1 MNYVFLYL
9 CPLGT
14 SLSFSFSF
22 SPSLSRFISS
32 QSLAMWLALAN
43 EILAN
48 IMPQSPKSA
57 CLLVT
62 LPPPWKSPNSSLE
75 DVKTCRVRSL
85 IFHPSHPQTSPPK
98 VKCKC
103 EPSPCGAEMHCPM
116 LSPAQFASLWNYEQI
131 NGCCFEPL
139 SLELYWY
146 TINYNCHSPQTL
158 EGPQTLAYIASD
170 Q

>member
-32 QSLAMWLALAN
+32 QSLAVWLALAN

-85 IFHPSHPQTSPPK
+85 LFHPSHPQTSPPK

-103 EPSPCGAEMHCPM
+103 EPSPLWSRNALSHVESRPICQPM
-116 LSPAQFASLWNYEQI
+116 ELWANKWMLFWATKSWVI
-131 NGCCFEPL
+131 LIHNKL
-139 SLELYWY
+139 
-146 TINYNCHSPQTL
+146 
-158 EGPQTLAYIASD
+158 
-170 Q
+170 